1 MSITLTQPPPPP
13 PPPPARDLAPDGSV
27 VKPWY
32 KRDFYV
38 GRAVKLEEV
47 MNFSRQLSSFLRA
60 GVPILDSLGVVAE
73 ENASKKMQEVVADMQ
88 RRLRAGSSFGD
99 AISAQTKVFPGY
111 YIADVRA
118 AELTGQLDDAL
129 EHLSDYMER
138 EVAAR
143 RELKSSLTYPCIV
156 FCLAIVAVIIMSTYV
171 LPKFKDFYTG
181 LDANLPLPTRMLL
194 SFTDFMSNYWYWIAG
209 GLVLAMVIGFA
220 VIGGTRGK
228 GRRDALLLRLPAIGN
243 LVHLAAIERF
253 CRVLA
258 ALVRTGVPLPD
269 AVQVAAD
276 STNNR
281 VFQTKLATVREAM
294 MRGEGLARPITAAG
308 IFPPAARQMIR
319 VGESTGSLD
328 AQLHN
333 AALFYERELSYRLK
347 RFTDMF
353 EPAIIL
359 VVGGMV
365 AFVAIAQISAMYSV
379 YHQIK
384 I

>member
-1 MSITLTQPPPPP
+1 MSSTLIPRPQPPQQ
-13 PPPPARDLAPDGSV
+13 PAPELAPDGSV
-27 VKPWY
+27 AKAWY
-32 KRDFYV
+32 QREFFI
-38 GRAVKLEEV
+38 GRAVKPEEV

-73 ENASKKMQEVVADMQ
+73 ENASKKMQEVVADVQ

-99 AISAQTKVFPGY
+99 AISAQNKVFPGY
-111 YIADVRA
+111 YIAVVRA
-118 AELTGQLDDAL
+118 AELTGRLDDAL
-129 EHLSDYMER
+129 EELSGYMER

-143 RELKSSLTYPCIV
+143 RELKSSLTYPVIV
-156 FCLAIVAVIIMSTYV
+156 FFLAIFAVIIMSVYV

-194 SFTDFMSNYWYWIAG
+194 GFTDFMGNWWPVIL
-209 GLVLAMVIGFA
+209 LVLAVLVLVGVA
-220 VIGGTRGK
+220 VLGGQRGK
-228 GRRDALLLRLPAIGN
+228 LKRDTLLLRLPAIGG

-258 ALVRTGVPLPD
+258 ALVHTGVPLPD
-269 AVQVAAD
+269 AVHVAAE
-276 STNNR
+276 STNNL
-281 VFQTKLATVREAM
+281 VFQSKLATAREAM
-294 MRGEGLARPITAAG
+294 MRGEGLARPIAATE

-328 AQLHN
+328 SQLHN
-333 AALFYERELSYRLK
+333 AAIFYERELTFRLK

-365 AFVAIAQISAMYSV
+365 AFVAIAQIAAMYSIYGQV
-379 YHQIK
+379 HA
-384 I
+384 